1 MRKLKIFVTILT
13 LYEFAM
19 LTILQIP
26 RYCGGFFNANFCTN
40 SLKYFFLCIIVPSMV
55 ILFAWWLPEIS
66 RVFCGKCQCE
76 PHQDKQTSFKEVI
89 SNQEIERF
97 LVALT
102 VAGIQKFIMKHPKT
116 TKTMNDILDAL
127 IKSGAKKNK

>member
-1 MRKLKIFVTILT
+1 M
-13 LYEFAM
+13 
-19 LTILQIP
+19 
-26 RYCGGFFNANFCTN
+26 
-40 SLKYFFLCIIVPSMV
+40 
-55 ILFAWWLPEIS
+55 
-66 RVFCGKCQCE
+66 
-76 PHQDKQTSFKEVI
+76 I

-102 VAGIQKFIMKHPKT
+102 VAGIQKFIIKHPKT